1 MGDRGPLEDESQV
14 FSGVI
19 KVWRTDYGELLTDSG
34 VTVPLVTRGYPAVPI
49 GARVTLIARKY
60 KPLFQIEKIVEGG

>member
-1 MGDRGPLEDESQV
+1 MPDRGPLEDEAQV

-34 VTVPLVTRGYPAVPI
+34 VTVPLITRGYPAVPI
-49 GARVTLIARKY
+49 GARVTLVARKY
-60 KPLFQIEKIVEGG
+60 KPLFQIEKIVDGS